1 MAEVQFLPK
10 LGEVAQRAGGVCDN
24 TLVGNCLLLTHAPSP
39 MLGRVAMPSA
49 PHAELRSTRALPS
62 PRALRGSGHPL
73 SGELGGVGAILGQNM
88 SLLLLPEGAAIG
100 QGHIVS
106 KRAFVDCRLMLE
118 IACRQSLSSSR

>member
-1 MAEVQFLPK
+1 MARRGVKVVNTWDLARGRVIIQKGWDRSSSPK

-24 TLVGNCLLLTHAPSP
+24 ALVVNHLLLNTRPRP

-73 SGELGGVGAILGQNM
+73 
-88 SLLLLPEGAAIG
+88 
-100 QGHIVS
+100 
-106 KRAFVDCRLMLE
+106 
-118 IACRQSLSSSR
+118 